1 MKKNL
6 LKLGALAVAL
16 VVLFAACAQPTDETK
31 SDSSRDVI
39 LRILLDRPEKQT
51 LDTGDRFQIR
61 VGQNLAV
68 PAYLEE
74 EAPVVFK
81 TTTPV
86 VIDHATG
93 RALEVGGAAATAALG
108 SAPPTATLYPA
119 NNTTGYELK
128 RRVWKPTD
136 RKANDGAGGSNNK
149 SYIPM
154 NRARTAAYP
163 SLVGLPGTPVN
174 PNAPGAA
181 PAIIPATNASNLFA
195 NWMDSKLRLA
205 KKSYF
210 AGTNLTIY
218 ANLTASV
225 VAAAPYNGTG
235 IPGLPVIETYSA
247 LNSTPQ
253 LAGALLPHDGGR
265 TGFTAALG
273 LVGGVAG
280 APAATDPTPYVYTT
294 GAPAAAAQRVWIGT
308 DGLTQASIDAL
319 PAGGGT
325 QAADGQKG
333 GDAVKMEIYWRES
346 KVYEAGG
353 AFISRALAQ
362 TDWWARALA
371 SYPAV
376 ASHINPLND
385 IHTILEDR
393 IPTAKYFETGV
404 VRITSGV
411 MATNQD
417 PANPA
422 VGNNAAGTNTI
433 PGLDITADLGGV
445 PKVVTTNSQY
455 YVDVVL
461 IDKTPAAKTYGETLK
476 KSFSG
481 YVELEILP
489 STPYVDGNGDI
500 KGLGVAPSPATPQW
514 PATWGG
520 MDGTF
525 YFMYTK
531 DRHGYNRWDTAEGKW
546 QTSNENVKKLS
557 LKPGINEVRLSYFSQ
572 GEGDVEFK

>member
-6 LKLGALAVAL
+6 LKIGVFTLTLAVF
-16 VVLFAACAQPTDETK
+16 FAACAQPTDTATDGNANK
-31 SDSSRDVI
+31 DVI

-51 LDTGDRFQIR
+51 LDIGDRFQIR

-74 EAPVVFK
+74 EPPVVFK
-81 TTTPV
+81 TTTRV
-86 VIDHATG
+86 VIDHTTG
-93 RALEVGGAAATAALG
+93 RAMETVTNAAAANAAIAAG
-108 SAPPTATLYPA
+108 TATDYPA

-154 NRARTAAYP
+154 NRARTVAYP
-163 SLVGLPGTPVN
+163 SLTGLPGIPAN
-174 PNAPGAA
+174 PNSPAAAPGIVPAA
-181 PAIIPATNASNLFA
+181 NASNLFA

-210 AGTNLTIY
+210 AGTNLTAY
-218 ANLTASV
+218 ANIA
-225 VAAAPYNGTG
+225 VAVPGTG
-235 IPGLPVIETYSA
+235 IPGLPTIVTYSA

-265 TGFTAALG
+265 TGFAAALA
-273 LVGGVAG
+273 LNATLSI
-280 APAATDPTPYVYTT
+280 APAAADPTPYYYTT
-294 GAPAAAAQRVWIGT
+294 GAPGAAAQRVWIGT

-319 PAGGGT
+319 PAGNGN
-325 QAADGQKG
+325 QLVDGQKG
-333 GDAVKMEIYWRES
+333 GDAVRMEIYWRES

-362 TDWWARALA
+362 SDWWTRALA
-371 SYPAV
+371 AYVGAGANS
-376 ASHINPLND
+376 PLPLAD

-404 VRITSGV
+404 IRITSGV
-411 MATNQD
+411 MAANQND
-417 PANPA
+417 SNPA
-422 VGNNAAGTNTI
+422 FGGGAGAATGNPTI
-433 PGLDITADLGGV
+433 TSTADFGGH
-445 PKVVTTNSQY
+445 PKVVTTDSQY
-455 YVDVVL
+455 YVDIVL
-461 IDKTPAAKTYGETLK
+461 IDKTTAAKTYGETLK

-489 STPYVDGNGDI
+489 STPYVDG
-500 KGLGVAPSPATPQW
+500 KGNVVGGSDTPAW

-525 YFMYTK
+525 YYMYTK

-546 QTSNENVKKLS
+546 QTANENVKKLS